1 MMNHQMKLNPQ
12 PFSMIK
18 KGLKT
23 IELRLYDEKRRLIKA
38 GDTIIFSNTEHP
50 DEQITARVM
59 RLHLFD
65 NFAELYQSLPLD
77 KCGYLPEELRS
88 ASPADMNIY
97 YPDDLQRQYGVV
109 GIELQL
115 IDRKERACI

>member
-23 IELRLYDEKRRLIKA
+23 IELRLYDEKRRRIKV
-38 GDTIIFSNTEHP
+38 GDTVIFSNTEQP
-50 DEQITARVM
+50 EKQLISKVITM
-59 RLHLFD
+59 HIFD
-65 NFAELYQSLPLD
+65 SFAALYDALPLE
-77 KCGYLPEELRS
+77 KCGYLPEEVDN

-115 IDRKERACI
+115 IDRKEGTCI